1 MALTSRNY
9 SVLGE
14 EEQKSVPPVK
24 KQGQGAGASHSS
36 EGRNSITE
44 GDELE
49 MDLTPAAEAAD
60 EAKMMEQM
68 RATNQ
73 IAEQLM
79 QQEAQTADLKKKA
92 EEREVELQHMIAQL
106 DKSQEELVS
115 AREDA
120 KHYKILYD
128 EINE

>member
-1 MALTSRNY
+1 MMHQKFSDELMEQNAANEEVNASQSRSFDKMALTGRNV
-9 SVLGE
+9 SILGE

-73 IAEQLM
+73 VAEQLM
-79 QQEAQTADLKKKA
+79 QQEA
-92 EEREVELQHMIAQL
+92 
-106 DKSQEELVS
+106 
-115 AREDA
+115 
-120 KHYKILYD
+120 
-128 EINE
+128 

>member
-24 KQGQGAGASHSS
+24 KQGQGAGAS

-106 DKSQEELVS
+106 DKSREDLVS